1 MKLRLYIQTLL
12 AVAFLILA
20 ASCGGG
26 GGGSSSGGGGIG
38 GSGVTGASEGAVEG
52 FGSIFVN
59 GVEFETSEA
68 EFEIEGEVGLEDD
81 LREGMV
87 VKVEGSFDDNGVDGS
102 ATQVTYSEN
111 PGGHGSNHYC

>member
-1 MKLRLYIQTLL
+1 
-12 AVAFLILA
+12 
-20 ASCGGG
+20 
-26 GGGSSSGGGGIG
+26 
-38 GSGVTGASEGAVEG
+38 VTGASSGAVEG

-68 EFEIEGEVGLEDD
+68 EFEIEGEFGLEDD

-102 ATQVTYSEN
+102 ATQVTYDDDLEGPISAFAETT
-111 PGGHGSNHYC
+111 PGLVKTLTIMAQTVILI